1 MAAVT
6 DGASGSSDSQSAL
19 SDTGY
24 DDRYNLAGVAIV
36 ALLVGVLFAWTARS
50 SAVALLVAVAVGQ
63 ALLASAWVLSIRRPG
78 RNGALV
84 IAALT
89 AGAADAAVSVW
100 PHSRLGSLVAVLA
113 LAMSV
118 LFVHQLL
125 RGAARVRVLDSL
137 GGVAVLVLAELAL
150 PALLQVRHEFPTD
163 VDVAFGVA
171 LIAAGALLVG
181 ALADLTFDGL
191 RFDDAVPRGA
201 FGVLGSTVAGA
212 LLGDLT
218 LRNSALFGTGR
229 GLFLGAAL
237 GALVA
242 LFAVATSFMEHTTP
256 LPDSGFPRRGRPL
269 VTVLLPLSLLS
280 PVAFLLC
287 IAIHA

>member
-6 DGASGSSDSQSAL
+6 DGASGSSDSGSAL
-19 SDTGY
+19 SDTTY
-24 DDRYNLAGVAIV
+24 DDRHNLPGVATV

-50 SAVALLVAVAVGQ
+50 GAVALLVAVAVGQ
-63 ALLASAWVLSIRRPG
+63 ALLACAWALSIRRPG

-84 IAALT
+84 IAGLT
-89 AGAADAAVSVW
+89 AVAADVATSMW
-100 PHSRLGSLVAVLA
+100 PHSVV
-113 LAMSV
+113 
-118 LFVHQLL
+118 
-125 RGAARVRVLDSL
+125 
-137 GGVAVLVLAELAL
+137 AELAL
-150 PALLQVRHEFPTD
+150 AALLQIRHEFPGD

-171 LIAAGALLVG
+171 VIGPGALLVG
-181 ALADLTFDGL
+181 ALADLTFTGL

-242 LFAVATSFMEHTTP
+242 LFAVGASFMEHTTP
-256 LPDSGFPRRGRPL
+256 LPESGFPRRGRPL